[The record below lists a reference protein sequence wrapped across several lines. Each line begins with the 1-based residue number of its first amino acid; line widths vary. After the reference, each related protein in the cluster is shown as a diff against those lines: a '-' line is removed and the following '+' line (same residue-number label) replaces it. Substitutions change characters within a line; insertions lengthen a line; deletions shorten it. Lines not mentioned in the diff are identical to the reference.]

1 MPQKGK
7 NMENISKNAL
17 FQNVSI
23 ESIEKMMP
31 CFDMKKRNFAEKDII
46 PTVEGTKE
54 YICLLLEGAVS
65 VSRISIDGSLDLLEY
80 MEDTGVFGDAFAFAN
95 REDEFITVCEKDC
108 SVLFIE
114 KGQIT
119 KRCSNACQHHTQ
131 VVENLLQLMA
141 GKVVHLTEKVDI
153 LSHRSI
159 RGKLMSYFRIQSTKQ
174 NNLTFKLPFS
184 LLKLANYLCID
195 RSAMMRELKK
205 MKDDEMIEMDGRMVT
220 LL

>member
-1 MPQKGK
+1 
-7 NMENISKNAL
+7 MENISKNAL
-17 FQNVSI
+17 FQNVSA
-23 ESIEKMMP
+23 ESIEKMIP
-31 CFDMKKRNFAEKDII
+31 CFDMKKRSFSEKDII
-46 PTVEGTKE
+46 PTSEGTKE
-54 YICLLLEGAVS
+54 YVCLLLEGAVS

-80 MEDTGVFGDAFAFAN
+80 LEDSGVFGDAFAFAN

-108 SVLFIE
+108 SVLYIE
-114 KGQIT
+114 KSHIT

-131 VVENLLQLMA
+131 VVENMLQLMSN
-141 GKVVHLTEKVDI
+141 KVVHLTEKVDI

-174 NNLTFKLPFS
+174 NDLTFELPFS

-205 MKDDEMIEMDGRMVT
+205 MKEEEMIELDGRMVT

>member
-119 KRCSNACQHHTQ
+119 KRCSNACQHHTR

-174 NNLTFKLPFS
+174 NNLTFELPFS

-205 MKDDEMIEMDGRMVT
+205 MKDDEMIEMEGRMVT

>member
-31 CFDMKKRNFAEKDII
+31 CFDMKKRNFTEKDII

-174 NNLTFKLPFS
+174 NNLTFELPFS

>member
-1 MPQKGK
+1 
-7 NMENISKNAL
+7 MENLSKNAL
-17 FQNVSI
+17 FQNVSA
-23 ESIEKMMP
+23 ESIERMIP
-31 CFDMKKRNFAEKDII
+31 CFEMKKRSFSEKDII
-46 PTVEGTKE
+46 PTSEGTKQ
-54 YICLLLEGAVS
+54 YVCLLLEGAVS

-80 MEDTGVFGDAFAFAN
+80 LEDIGVFGDAFAFSN
-95 REDEFITVCEKDC
+95 QEDEFISVCEKDC
-108 SVLFIE
+108 SVLYIE
-114 KGQIT
+114 KNQIT

-131 VVENLLQLMA
+131 VVENMLQLM
-141 GKVVHLTEKVDI
+141 GNKVVHLTEKVDI

-174 NNLTFKLPFS
+174 GALTFELPFS

-205 MKDDEMIEMDGRMVT
+205 MKEEEVIELDGRMVT

>member
-1 MPQKGK
+1 
-7 NMENISKNAL
+7 MENISKNAL
-17 FQNVSI
+17 FQNVSV

-31 CFDMKKRNFAEKDII
+31 CFDMKKRSFSEKDII
-46 PTVEGTKE
+46 PTIEGKNE

-65 VSRISIDGSLDLLEY
+65 VSRVSIDGSLDLLEY
-80 MEDTGVFGDAFAFAN
+80 LEDTGVFGDAFAFSN

-131 VVENLLQLMA
+131 VVENMLQLMSN
-141 GKVVHLTEKVDI
+141 KVVHLTEKVDI

-174 NNLTFKLPFS
+174 GNLTFELPFS

>member
-1 MPQKGK
+1 
-7 NMENISKNAL
+7 MENISKNAL
-17 FQNVSI
+17 FQNVSV

-31 CFDMKKRNFAEKDII
+31 CFDMKKRSFSEKDII
-46 PTVEGTKE
+46 PTIEGKKE

-80 MEDTGVFGDAFAFAN
+80 LEDTGVFGDAFAFSN

-131 VVENLLQLMA
+131 VVENMLQLMSN
-141 GKVVHLTEKVDI
+141 KVVHLTEKVDI

-174 NNLTFKLPFS
+174 NSLTFQLPFS

-195 RSAMMRELKK
+195 RSAMMREIKK
-205 MKDDEMIEMDGRMVT
+205 MKDEEMIELDGRMVT

>member
-31 CFDMKKRNFAEKDII
+31 CFEMKKRNFAEKDII

-174 NNLTFKLPFS
+174 NNLTFELPFS

>member
-31 CFDMKKRNFAEKDII
+31 CFDMKKRNFVEKDII

-174 NNLTFKLPFS
+174 NNLTFELPFS

>member
-7 NMENISKNAL
+7 VMENISKNAL

-31 CFDMKKRNFAEKDII
+31 CFEMKKRNFAEKDII

-174 NNLTFKLPFS
+174 NNLTFELPFS

>member
-1 MPQKGK
+1 
-7 NMENISKNAL
+7 MENISKNAL
-17 FQNVSI
+17 FQNVSV

-31 CFDMKKRNFAEKDII
+31 CFDMKKRSFSEKDII
-46 PTVEGTKE
+46 PTSEGTKE
-54 YICLLLEGAVS
+54 YVCLLLEGAVS

-80 MEDTGVFGDAFAFAN
+80 LEDSGVFGDAFAFAN

-108 SVLFIE
+108 SVLYIE
-114 KGQIT
+114 KSHIT

-131 VVENLLQLMA
+131 VVENMLQLMSN
-141 GKVVHLTEKVDI
+141 KVVHLTEKVDI

-174 NNLTFKLPFS
+174 NNLTFELPFS

-205 MKDDEMIEMDGRMVT
+205 MKEEEMIELDGRMVT

>member
-1 MPQKGK
+1 
-7 NMENISKNAL
+7 MENISKNAL

-31 CFDMKKRNFAEKDII
+31 CFEMKKRNFAEKDII

-174 NNLTFKLPFS
+174 NNLTFELPFS

>member
-1 MPQKGK
+1 
-7 NMENISKNAL
+7 MENLSKNAL
-17 FQNVSI
+17 FQNVSA
-23 ESIEKMMP
+23 ESIERMIP
-31 CFDMKKRNFAEKDII
+31 CFEMKKRSFSEKDII
-46 PTVEGTKE
+46 PTSEGTKQ
-54 YICLLLEGAVS
+54 YVCLLLEGAVS

-80 MEDTGVFGDAFAFAN
+80 LEDTGVFGDAFAFSN
-95 REDEFITVCEKDC
+95 QEDEFISVCEKDC

-114 KGQIT
+114 KSQIT

-131 VVENLLQLMA
+131 VVENMLQLM
-141 GKVVHLTEKVDI
+141 GNKVVHLTEKVDI

-174 NNLTFKLPFS
+174 GALTFELPFS

-205 MKDDEMIEMDGRMVT
+205 MKDEEVIELDGRMVT

>member
-1 MPQKGK
+1 
-7 NMENISKNAL
+7 MENISKNAL

-174 NNLTFKLPFS
+174 NNLTFELPFS
-184 LLKLANYLCID
+184 LLKLANYHCID
-195 RSAMMRELKK
+195 RSALMRELKK
-205 MKDDEMIEMDGRMVT
+205 
-220 LL
+220 

>member
-1 MPQKGK
+1 
-7 NMENISKNAL
+7 MENLSKNAL
-17 FQNVSI
+17 FQNVSA
-23 ESIEKMMP
+23 ESIEKMIP
-31 CFDMKKRNFAEKDII
+31 CFNMKKRSFSEKEII
-46 PTVEGTKE
+46 PTSDEKKTYV
-54 YICLLLEGAVS
+54 CLLLEGAVS

-80 MEDTGVFGDAFAFAN
+80 LEDTGVFGDAFAFAN
-95 REDEFITVCEKDC
+95 QEDEFITVCEKDC

-131 VVENLLQLMA
+131 VVENLLQLM
-141 GKVVHLTEKVDI
+141 GSKVVHLTEKVDI

-174 NNLTFKLPFS
+174 GRLTFELPFS

-205 MKDDEMIEMDGRMVT
+205 MKEEEIIELNGRMVT

>member
-1 MPQKGK
+1 
-7 NMENISKNAL
+7 MENISKNAL
-17 FQNVSI
+17 FQNVSM

-31 CFDMKKRNFAEKDII
+31 CFEMKKRNFAEKDII

-174 NNLTFKLPFS
+174 NNLTIELPFS

-205 MKDDEMIEMDGRMVT
+205 MREEGLVEVEGRKVT
-220 LL
+220 LLCPAC

>member
-1 MPQKGK
+1 
-7 NMENISKNAL
+7 MENLSKNAL
-17 FQNVSI
+17 FQNVSS
-23 ESIEKMMP
+23 ESIERIIP
-31 CFDMKKRNFAEKDII
+31 CFEMKKRSFSEKDII
-46 PTVEGTKE
+46 PTSEGTKQ
-54 YICLLLEGAVS
+54 YVCLLLEGAVS

-80 MEDTGVFGDAFAFAN
+80 LEDTGVFGDAFAFSN
-95 REDEFITVCEKDC
+95 QEDEFISVCEKDC
-108 SVLFIE
+108 SVLYIE
-114 KGQIT
+114 KNQIT

-131 VVENLLQLMA
+131 VVENMLQLM
-141 GKVVHLTEKVDI
+141 GNKVVHLTEKVDI

-174 NNLTFKLPFS
+174 GALTFELPFS

-205 MKDDEMIEMDGRMVT
+205 MKEEEVIELDGRMVT

>member
-1 MPQKGK
+1 
-7 NMENISKNAL
+7 MENISKNAL
-17 FQNVSI
+17 FQNVSV

-31 CFDMKKRNFAEKDII
+31 CFDMKKRSFSEKDII
-46 PTVEGTKE
+46 PTIEGKKE

-80 MEDTGVFGDAFAFAN
+80 LEDTGVFGDAFAFSN

-131 VVENLLQLMA
+131 VVENMLQLMSN
-141 GKVVHLTEKVDI
+141 KVVHLTEKVDI

-174 NNLTFKLPFS
+174 GNLTFELPFS

>member
-119 KRCSNACQHHTQ
+119 KRCSNACQHQTQ

-174 NNLTFKLPFS
+174 NNLTLELPFS

>member
-1 MPQKGK
+1 
-7 NMENISKNAL
+7 MENISKNAL

-31 CFDMKKRNFAEKDII
+31 CFDMKKRNFTEKDII

-174 NNLTFKLPFS
+174 NNLTFELPFS